1 MLCTLASLD
10 VKAQSDDHN
19 YIAKSS
25 MQDEQGK
32 NSVVTVEYYDGLG
45 RKEQVVTNGVK
56 PGYPTK
62 TLLSRTIYDD
72 RGNEWKKFL
81 PVPTTGLDYQTN
93 ISYKHDD
100 SKALSA
106 ITYDALDR
114 PVFATTPGS
123 DMGGK
128 GKKHEF
134 LANKA
139 NCVKKYTVSDDGSL
153 AQKDYYLEG
162 ALSWERITDEDN
174 NATDM
179 FNSIFGGF

>member
-1 MLCTLASLD
+1 ME
-10 VKAQSDDHN
+10 K
-19 YIAKSS
+19 I
-25 MQDEQGK
+25 
-32 NSVVTVEYYDGLG
+32 
-45 RKEQVVTNGVK
+45 
-56 PGYPTK
+56 
-62 TLLSRTIYDD
+62 LS
-72 RGNEWKKFL
+72 
-81 PVPTTGLDYQTN
+81 VPTTRLDYQTN

-114 PVFATTPGS
+114 PVFATIPGN
-123 DMGGK
+123 DMGGR
-128 GKKHEF
+128 GKKHEY

-139 NCVKKYTVSDDGSL
+139 NSVKKYTVSDDGTL
-153 AQKDYYLEG
+153 AQKGYYLEG

>member
-1 MLCTLASLD
+1 ME
-10 VKAQSDDHN
+10 K
-19 YIAKSS
+19 I
-25 MQDEQGK
+25 
-32 NSVVTVEYYDGLG
+32 
-45 RKEQVVTNGVK
+45 
-56 PGYPTK
+56 
-62 TLLSRTIYDD
+62 LS
-72 RGNEWKKFL
+72 
-81 PVPTTGLDYQTN
+81 VPTTRLDYQTN

-106 ITYDALDR
+106 ITYDALDH

-123 DMGGK
+123 DMGVK

-139 NCVKKYTVSDDGSL
+139 NSVKKYTVSDDGTL
-153 AQKDYYLEG
+153 AQKDYYLED